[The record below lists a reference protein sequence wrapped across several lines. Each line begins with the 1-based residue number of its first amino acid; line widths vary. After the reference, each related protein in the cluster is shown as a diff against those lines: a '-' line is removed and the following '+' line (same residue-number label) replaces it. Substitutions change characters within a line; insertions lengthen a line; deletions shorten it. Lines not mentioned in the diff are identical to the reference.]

1 MVTVVAKFYY
11 IRFTSDIKLSG
22 KERGTERGREG
33 EIVLN
38 FYGGGC
44 RQLLFFCATYLM
56 YGITHQNE
64 KNKNQVTK
72 TPFPKSESA
81 SILVS

>member
-1 MVTVVAKFYY
+1 MVTVVAKFYSN
-11 IRFTSDIKLSG
+11 RFTSDIKLSG
-22 KERGTERGREG
+22 KERGTEGEREG

-64 KNKNQVTK
+64 KIKTK
-72 TPFPKSESA
+72 TRKLPF
-81 SILVS
+81 LNLNLRQFW